1 MYYCRYQTCKK
12 VQQCQY
18 QTYKTWSPVNN
29 IIWSRLQG
37 LQTLYPRVSF
47 HVSGW
52 NFPVHKYYVSLSE
65 KHIVSSCTMT
75 TFPCKQM
82 NIHQDNFTPTGSLTR
97 KKTVTWSRK
106 IHTDV
111 WRWLVRCPSPL
122 VEIERGVD
130 FRNSLWFSETSSPR
144 FNTLTHHQVSFVFKK
159 NVTRRSC
166 LFNTKR

>member
-1 MYYCRYQTCKK
+1 MKINLFRRLVSRTSLQMYYCRYQTCKK

-18 QTYKTWSPVNN
+18 QTYKTWSTVNN

-37 LQTLYPRVSF
+37 LQTLYPRASF

-97 KKTVTWSRK
+97 KKTVIGIPSDFPKRFPPDLILSHIIK
-106 IHTDV
+106 YLSCSKKMS
-111 WRWLVRCPSPL
+111 LVDL
-122 VEIERGVD
+122 VCLLRRDKV
-130 FRNSLWFSETSSPR
+130 RNT
-144 FNTLTHHQVSFVFKK
+144 
-159 NVTRRSC
+159 
-166 LFNTKR
+166 